1 MSKLFLIFYC
11 ITSNLVIYLNFLF
24 KVNTKNLSYNQIETY
39 RMIEIF
45 KYQKLMR
52 I

>member
-1 MSKLFLIFYC
+1 MSKLFLTFYC
-11 ITSNLVIYLNFLF
+11 ITSNRVYYLNFLF
-24 KVNTKNLSYNQIETY
+24 KINAKNLLYNQIETN